1 MSIYAPV
8 YKGLCLSCTDNRITV
23 GSLTRTRS
31 MSLVMVVVVVVVIMM
46 LLIMVEVVRKMI
58 LIR

>member
-31 MSLVMVVVVVVVIMM
+31 MSLVMVVVIMI